1 MTSKSTDAVTVK
13 KVEIDSDDSF
23 NKMIGF
29 HFSYSLFYI
38 SLPLTFCMVT
48 NFDTTEDLYLKGIIS
63 SLPPTKDTKFSPLLF
78 LSFLFFF

>member
-29 HFSYSLFYI
+29 HFSYSLFYL
-38 SLPLTFCMVT
+38 SP
-48 NFDTTEDLYLKGIIS
+48 FDILYGYQ
-63 SLPPTKDTKFSPLLF
+63 F
-78 LSFLFFF
+78 